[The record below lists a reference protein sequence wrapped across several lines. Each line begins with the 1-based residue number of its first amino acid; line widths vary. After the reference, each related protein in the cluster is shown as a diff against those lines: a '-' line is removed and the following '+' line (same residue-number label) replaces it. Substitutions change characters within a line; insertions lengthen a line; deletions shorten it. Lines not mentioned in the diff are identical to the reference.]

1 MKVLICL
8 TLSFFLTACASVG
21 NKIDRTYVDRIEK
34 GVTTEAEIRGQ
45 LGNPM
50 SVGVN
55 ANGEKIMTYMH
66 VASKAR
72 PESFIPIAGLFVGGA
87 DSETTM
93 FIITLDSD
101 TGVVKDWNYSQSN
114 TGVNTGLLN
123 AN

>member
-1 MKVLICL
+1 
-8 TLSFFLTACASVG
+8 
-21 NKIDRTYVDRIEK
+21 
-34 GVTTEAEIRGQ
+34 
-45 LGNPM
+45 
-50 SVGVN
+50 
-55 ANGEKIMTYMH
+55 MH

>member
-8 TLSFFLTACASVG
+8 ALSFFLTACASVG